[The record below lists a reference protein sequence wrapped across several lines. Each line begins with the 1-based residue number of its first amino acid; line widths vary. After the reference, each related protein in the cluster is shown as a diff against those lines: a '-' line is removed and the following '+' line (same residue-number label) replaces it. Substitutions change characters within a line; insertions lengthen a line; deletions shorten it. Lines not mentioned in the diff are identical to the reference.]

1 VSDDPRRLSFYFDY
15 ISHNAYLAFT
25 QLPAL
30 ADRHG
35 IQVDLVP
42 VLFAGLLNA
51 HGQLGPAEVPAK
63 ARWMGRD
70 VIRKARRLGVPLRA
84 PASHPFNP
92 LLALRAS
99 SLPMAPAERFAL
111 VGALMDA
118 TWAESK
124 DVSDPAVVGEAAAR
138 AGLDGARVVEDAG
151 RDEAKRALREQTDRA
166 VEAGVFG
173 IPSMLVD
180 GVVFWGFDDFP
191 NLDLYLR
198 GEETVTDADLLEW
211 SKLRPSSVRRR

>member
-1 VSDDPRRLSFYFDY
+1 VTDRPRRLTFYFDY
-15 ISHNAYLAFT
+15 ISHNAYVAFT
-25 QLPAL
+25 QLPEL

-35 IQVDLVP
+35 VEVDLVP

-70 VIRKARRLGVPLRA
+70 VIRKAKRLGIPLRA

-92 LLALRAS
+92 LLSLRAS
-99 SLPMAPAERFAL
+99 SLTLRAEERHAL
-111 VGALMDA
+111 VSSLFNA
-118 TWAESK
+118 TWTESL
-124 DVSDPAVVGEAAAR
+124 DVSDPAVVSEAALR
-138 AGLDGARVVEDAG
+138 AGLDGASVVEQATGDA
-151 RDEAKRALREQTDRA
+151 AKRALREQTDRA

-180 GVVFWGFDDFP
+180 SVVFWGYDDFP

-198 GEETVTDADLLEW
+198 GEETVTDADFLAW
-211 SKLRPSSVRRR
+211 SKLEPSSVRRR